1 MGETLSM
8 GSLIYKNLKLNKNKK
23 KKSSDAQRTATEI
36 IRKPLNFVV
45 LDARTEQTLRLSW
58 PHRLKVRES
67 FKIIGTCAQVPSYS
81 AGEPI

>member
-1 MGETLSM
+1 VLRIQMILQLHVTFKVLEGLYFAET
-8 GSLIYKNLKLNKNKK
+8 
-23 KKSSDAQRTATEI
+23 

-67 FKIIGTCAQVPSYS
+67 FKIIGTCAQVPSYY
-81 AGEPI
+81 ADEPI